1 MTKEPTVRLAVA
13 VIALML
19 AIVPAAA
26 QQTDKRK
33 AIDELL
39 RLTAATNV
47 MQQTAAVVVRQMA
60 AAAKKRN
67 PHIPDRMLEIFGD
80 EILRTFRERS
90 AEMLA
95 AISDIYDRQ
104 FTRAEINDLIAFY
117 RTPTGR
123 KAIRTLPT
131 IIKESMA
138 AAQGWAAKV
147 APAAVKRA
155 KARMR
160 AEGYRLE

>member
-1 MTKEPTVRLAVA
+1 VTKVSAVRLAA
-13 VIALML
+13 AAIALML

-33 AIDELL
+33 AIDDLL
-39 RLTAATNV
+39 RLTGANNV

-67 PHIPDRMLEIFGD
+67 PRIPDRMMEILGD

-95 AISDIYDRQ
+95 AITDIYDRQ

-117 RTPTGR
+117 QTPTGR

-131 IIKESMA
+131 IIKESMGA
-138 AAQGWAAKV
+138 ARRWAEKV
-147 APAAVKRA
+147 TPIAVKRA
-155 KARMR
+155 KARLR
-160 AEGYRLE
+160 AEGYKLK

>member
-1 MTKEPTVRLAVA
+1 MTKGPVVRLAAA

-33 AIDELL
+33 AIDDLL
-39 RLTAATNV
+39 RLTGSANV

-67 PHIPDRMLEIFGD
+67 PRIPDRILEILGD
-80 EILRTFRERS
+80 EIRRTFRERS

-95 AISDIYDRQ
+95 AITDIYERQ
-104 FTRAEINDLIAFY
+104 FTHVEINDLIAFY
-117 RTPTGR
+117 QTPTGR

-131 IIKESMA
+131 IIKQSMA
-138 AAQGWAAKV
+138 AAQRWAKDIT
-147 APAAVKRA
+147 PIAVKRA
-155 KARMR
+155 KTRLR
-160 AEGYRLE
+160 AEGYKLK